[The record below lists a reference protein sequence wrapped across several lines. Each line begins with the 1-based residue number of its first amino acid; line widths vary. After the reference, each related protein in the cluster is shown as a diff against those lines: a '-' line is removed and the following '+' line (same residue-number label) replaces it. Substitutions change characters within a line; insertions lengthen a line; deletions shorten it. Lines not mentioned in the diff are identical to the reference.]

1 MVEPS
6 IEVAIIIFAVVAFHY
21 LIFYFLTRKRKNI
34 EGKQIEYNYKLKTFN

>member
-6 IEVAIIIFAVVAFHY
+6 VEVAIIIFAVAVFHY

-34 EGKQIEYNYKLKTFN
+34 KGKQ